1 MVLNQKHKTAV
12 SEIIGAVI
20 MLAVLLIAFS
30 FVYVYYSST
39 AQSQSQ
45 SLIQQYQSG
54 EIKAGQLVSLI
65 YHWESSG
72 GDTVKVG
79 LYDFGFY
86 NVTLGQVFVNGTQQS
101 SWTLTDTNGNPVKCT
116 CVAPGAMDVLT
127 ITSISGNAQN
137 AVKNGN
143 YELFVYA
150 TGNVAYVWEL

>member
-1 MVLNQKHKTAV
+1 MVLNKKHKTAV

-20 MLAVLLIAFS
+20 MLVVLLVAFS

-39 AQSQSQ
+39 AQTQSQ
-45 SLIQQYQSG
+45 SVIQQYQSG

-65 YHWESSG
+65 YHWESSD

-79 LYDFGFY
+79 LYNFGFY
-86 NVTLGQVFVNGTQQS
+86 NVTLGQVFVNGTQF
-101 SWTLTDTNGNPVKCT
+101 SWTLTDTKGNPVQCT
-116 CVAPGAMDVLT
+116 CVAPGVMDVLT
-127 ITSISGNAQN
+127 VTGISGN

-150 TGNVAYVWEL
+150 TDNQAYVWEL

>member
-1 MVLNQKHKTAV
+1 MMVNKKSNAAV

-20 MLAVLLIAFS
+20 MLVILLVAFS

-45 SLIQQYQSG
+45 SVIQQYESG

-65 YHWESSG
+65 YHWESSTG
-72 GDTVKVG
+72 GTVMIG
-79 LYDFGFY
+79 LYNFGFY

-101 SWTLTDTNGNPVKCT
+101 SWTLANTNGVTVHCT
-116 CVAPGAMDVLT
+116 CVSPDVMDVLT
-127 ITSISGNAQN
+127 ITGISGKAQT
-137 AVKNGN
+137 AVHNGN

-150 TGNVAYVWEL
+150 TDNQAYVWEL